1 MHRLL
6 TGPLTIERIQVPI
19 ADLPI
24 ALKGTRLTQLSDFH
38 FDGLRLSEKLLAQAI
53 TASNAAQPDLV
64 TLTGD
69 FVTDEPDAIY
79 NLVPWLQKLESR
91 YGIYAVLGNHDNRY
105 RRSRSIVTRA
115 LNDNGIQVLWNQIAY
130 PLGPNFALVGL
141 ADFWSSE
148 FDPAPVMTQ
157 LEHTI
162 PRIVLSHN
170 PDSAASLQRW
180 RIDLQLSGH
189 THGGQ
194 IALPGIGPLSLPLAR
209 IYKRMPKSIK
219 RLMPVMRSYFGT
231 VRHWEWVQGL
241 YSTANHPL
249 YVNRGLGTYPPGR
262 LFCPPEVTVITLL

>member
-6 TGPLTIERIQVPI
+6 TGPLTIEHIQVPI
-19 ADLPI
+19 ADLPS

-53 TASNAAQPDLV
+53 SASNAAQPDLV
-64 TLTGD
+64 VLTGD
-69 FVTDEPDAIY
+69 FITDEPDAIY

-91 YGIYAVLGNHDNRY
+91 CGIYAVLGNHDHRY
-105 RRSRSIVTRA
+105 RRSRFIVTRA
-115 LNDNGIQVLWNQIAY
+115 LDDTGIQVLWNQIAY

-148 FDPAPVMTQ
+148 FDPSLVMTQ
-157 LEHTI
+157 LEDTI

-194 IALPGIGPLSLPLAR
+194 IALPGIGPLSLPLAK
-209 IYKRMPKSIK
+209 IYKRIPKSIK
-219 RLMPVMRSYFGT
+219 RLMPAMRSYFGT
-231 VRHWEWVQGL
+231 VKHWEWVQGL

-249 YVNRGLGTYPPGR
+249 YVNRGLGTYLPGR
-262 LFCPPEVTVITLL
+262 LFCPPEVTVITLV